1 MVKVAVL
8 GYGTIGKG
16 VVTVLQTNAD
26 SIEKKT
32 GRRIEV
38 KRILDLRD
46 FPGDPNADKVVHDYE
61 IIRADEEIKVVV
73 ECMGGI
79 EPAYSFVKSAL
90 LAGRSVATSNKE
102 LVARHGAE
110 LIALAKEKKCSF
122 LFEASVGGGIP
133 IIRPMLSCLTADRIE
148 EISGILNG
156 TTNFMLTKMEREGAD
171 FDDVLKEAQARGYA
185 ELHPEADIEGWD
197 ACRKIAILTSVA
209 HEQQVDFEDIPTE
222 GITAITAEDIRY
234 ADLLGKTIKLIGWSQ
249 VRDGKVYAMVCP
261 MMIEKNHPLAAVNDV
276 FNAIFVHGNM
286 VDNVMF
292 YGKGA
297 GSLPTASAVAADVV
311 DCVRHE
317 GETVEIGWNPEKL
330 VLGDNGEF
338 VRRFFVRVGK
348 DTPEERI
355 KKLFGQVEMVSIPE
369 LEEVAFVTGDMKER
383 EFDEA
388 AKQVSLIG
396 RIRLH

>member
-133 IIRPMLSCLTADRIE
+133 IIRPLLSCLTADRIE

-276 FNAIFVHGNM
+276 YNAIFVHGNM

-348 DTPEERI
+348 DIPEERI
-355 KKLFGQVEMVSIPE
+355 KELFGQVEMVSIPE

-383 EFDEA
+383 KFDEA

>member
-276 FNAIFVHGNM
+276 YNAIFVHGNM

-348 DTPEERI
+348 DTSEERI
-355 KKLFGQVEMVSIPE
+355 KELFGQVEMVSIPE

>member
-26 SIEKKT
+26 SIKKKT
-32 GRRIEV
+32 GKSIEV
-38 KRILDLRD
+38 KAILDLRD

-61 IIRADEEIKVVV
+61 IICADEEIQVIV
-73 ECMGGI
+73 ECMGGV
-79 EPAYSFVKSAL
+79 EPAYSFVKRAL
-90 LAGRSVATSNKE
+90 SAGRSVATSNKE
-102 LVARHGAE
+102 LVASHGAE
-110 LIALAKEKKCSF
+110 LIALAKDRKCSF

-133 IIRPMLSCLTADRIE
+133 IIRPLLSCLTADRIV

-156 TTNFMLTKMEREGAD
+156 TTNYMLTKMEKEGAD
-171 FDDVLKEAQARGYA
+171 FDDVLKQAQDRGYA

-222 GITAITAEDIRY
+222 GITAVTAEDLRY
-234 ADLLGKTIKLIGWSQ
+234 ADLLGRTIKLIAWSR
-249 VRDGKVYAMVCP
+249 VHDGVVYAMVCP
-261 MMIEKNHPLAAVNDV
+261 MMIEKDHPLAAVNDV

-286 VDNVMF
+286 VDDVMF

-311 DCVRHE
+311 DCVRHT
-317 GETVEIGWNPEKL
+317 GEPAEMNWNPEKL
-330 VLGDNGEF
+330 VLGDIGEF
-338 VRRFFVRVGK
+338 ERRFFVRLAP
-348 DTPEERI
+348 DTPEEKI
-355 KKLFGQVEMVSIPE
+355 QELFGEVEKVQIPG
-369 LEEVAFVTGDMKER
+369 LLEVAFVTRPMKER
-383 EFDEA
+383 AFEEA
-388 AKQVSLIG
+388 YKQVSPIS

>member
-133 IIRPMLSCLTADRIE
+133 IIRPLLSCLTADRIE

-276 FNAIFVHGNM
+276 YNAIFVHGNM

-348 DTPEERI
+348 DTSEERI
-355 KKLFGQVEMVSIPE
+355 KELFGQVEMVSIPE

-383 EFDEA
+383 KFDEA